1 MRVEG
6 GNTGPATSLATA
18 VRSAERS
25 AGGHKPSREAAGGAA
40 AGPRFDEARRAR
52 PPRIAVILADP
63 GPMYRLGIRG
73 LLRDHDEFE
82 VHEAGNLA
90 KLVELAALVPP
101 PATALIDLDLPP
113 AGGAAAVTRVR
124 DSIAAPVVWCS
135 GSRLTPDVV
144 YELVRCGAVGIL
156 RKEIPLRGVVRALQ
170 AAGRGEAPLPR
181 DLVTELLRRI
191 HFLNGPLEARPP
203 ITTLSGREREVLA
216 LVAEGHSNKTIAR
229 KLFISEFTA
238 KRHVQNVLNK
248 LALHSRQDAATRFRE
263 EVEAGLARALP
274 FAPEQA

>member
-1 MRVEG
+1 MRVVD
-6 GNTGPATSLATA
+6 GNTRAAPSLATA
-18 VRSAERS
+18 
-25 AGGHKPSREAAGGAA
+25 KPGAA
-40 AGPRFDEARRAR
+40 KGLRAKR
-52 PPRIAVILADP
+52 PRIAVILADS
-63 GPMYRLGIRG
+63 GPMYRLGLRA

-82 VHEAGNLA
+82 IHEAGDLA
-90 KLVELAALVPP
+90 ELVASAARIRP

-124 DSIAAPVVWCS
+124 DSVVAPVVWCS

-156 RKEIPLRGVVRALQ
+156 RKEIPPRGVVRALR

-191 HFLNGPLEARPP
+191 HFLNGPLEPRPP
-203 ITTLSGREREVLA
+203 LATLSGREREVLA
-216 LVAEGHSNKTIAR
+216 LVAEGHSNKAIAR
-229 KLFISEFTA
+229 KLYISEFTA

-263 EVEAGLARALP
+263 EVGAGPTRALP
-274 FAPEQA
+274 FAPEPS